1 MTTFKNPLIFMPYLL
16 VILGILSML
25 INPVVTIVI
34 SILMWLVSIIIP
46 WRHREQPVLKYQLAP
61 VCLAALL
68 LEQWAFYPIVRPLW
82 HTLLI
87 DLTILGVGS
96 FAIWMLYQT
105 RNDSKH

>member
-1 MTTFKNPLIFMPYLL
+1 MPYLL
-16 VILGILSML
+16 AILGILSML

-68 LEQWAFYPIVRPLW
+68 LEQWAFYPVVRPLW

-87 DLTILGVGS
+87 DLAILGVGS

-105 RNDSKH
+105 RHDPKH